1 MVMIIGYVDNGRFDE
16 ARELYYRMP
25 NNNVVADGYDNR
37 EGRQMHVLVMKDG
50 FELDLS
56 LCHSL
61 ITMYD
66 KWGSILDAEQAFRQM
81 NRAYALFHGIQ
92 LFLHLHIM
100 LEKASKVICEMP
112 LEADGGVWGA
122 LLAACSAYLNI
133 ELGELAAKK
142 IVEWNP

>member
-1 MVMIIGYVDNGRFDE
+1 MVKLVIRPDIFTLISVFTACSDL
-16 ARELYYRMP
+16 AS
-25 NNNVVADGYDNR
+25 VK

-100 LEKASKVICEMP
+100 VSMEKLLICSTE
-112 LEADGGVWGA
+112 
-122 LLAACSAYLNI
+122 
-133 ELGELAAKK
+133 
-142 IVEWNP
+142 